1 MDFQEIAQLGTKVFA
16 ADAALTVEFYM
27 NAQLDETATEA
38 AGGVPQYVDKPFV
51 KIYVPGD
58 QFNVVDQPAWIDARH
73 PNAHNNRFPK
83 QWAAFKANE
92 AQVSDGMPL
101 KDFPALAESQRKTLA
116 FLEIRTVEQLASLS
130 DDNCQK
136 LPGGNDLKRKATAFL
151 ESRKDASHA
160 LKLAAEVESR
170 NAEAAKL
177 KADMAEMQAQ
187 LAELKK
193 SKPEVK
199 K

>member
-27 NAQLDETATEA
+27 NAQLDEKATEA

-101 KDFPALAESQRKTLA
+101 KDFPRWP
-116 FLEIRTVEQLASLS
+116 SLS
-130 DDNCQK
+130 ERRSPSSK
-136 LPGGNDLKRKATAFL
+136 SARWSSSRPSLTTTARSFPGAMT
-151 ESRKDASHA
+151 
-160 LKLAAEVESR
+160 
-170 NAEAAKL
+170 
-177 KADMAEMQAQ
+177 
-187 LAELKK
+187 
-193 SKPEVK
+193 
-199 K
+199 

>member
-1 MDFQEIAQLGTKVFA
+1 MDFQGIAQLGTNVFA
-16 ADAALTVEFYM
+16 ADTSLTVEFYL
-27 NAQLDETATEA
+27 NAQLDEKATEA

-92 AQVSDGMPL
+92 SQTSDGMPL
-101 KDFPALAESQRKTLA
+101 KDFPLLAESQRKTLA

-130 DDNCQK
+130 DDHCQK
-136 LPGGNDLKRKATAFL
+136 LPGGNELKRKAAL
-151 ESRKDASHA
+151 YLDGRKDASHA
-160 LKLAAEVESR
+160 LKMAADLESR
-170 NAEAAKL
+170 NAESAKL

-193 SKPEVK
+193 TKPEVK